1 MTAAV
6 TVLYCWCLT
15 ARGKIWY
22 ACLKQKHF
30 DIACITNISSP
41 SPPSYQFLSSIY
53 IRFWALTWVLAIE
66 SPSSLWV
73 CMCVCSP
80 KCVQTYE
87 KLLHWNMFHFIDVHK
102 IHTNEDTYIY
112 LIFLGSESETNNS
125 ISFTNFWLA
134 HFSGLSSLHCSL
146 FAFRVYTHT
155 DCRFSYSIPLPLFI
169 HITWWTFF
177 FLSFIVPQYYRWH
190 MLHSVGTWQVDAVVV
205 KRQNEI

>member
-41 SPPSYQFLSSIY
+41 SPPSYQFLSSIF

-66 SPSSLWV
+66 SLFSLWV

-87 KLLHWNMFHFIDVHK
+87 KLLHWNMFHFNGVHK

-112 LIFLGSESETNNS
+112 LIFTGSENETNNS

-146 FAFRVYTHT
+146 FAFRPYTHW
-155 DCRFSYSIPLPLFI
+155 LPLFI
-169 HITWWTFF
+169 YRYRYSFTSHDEHFSF
-177 FLSFIVPQYYRWH
+177 FLS
-190 MLHSVGTWQVDAVVV
+190 
-205 KRQNEI
+205 